1 MKNSFTVEAAE
12 KIGNM
17 NVEEAARLLEIEP
30 SRFIDEAIRF
40 DIWIYIEVPVGAP
53 LAATYVNSSRRAL
66 DALRHDDF
74 GVLKA
79 EEGHYSDYVLSNDG
93 AAFQLRVGSEV
104 LRVIRQSGVA
114 WQQRFWSFRRSAPLP
129 DFNSAVTGVRGEAD
143 FRDPAYEAT
152 ACFITPIVIL
162 DDRYLPDFYVI
173 KRSHLLV
180 SGHDLAKWMGYSGH
194 DTTGKYPIFPRDRHN
209 RSRIMRNLPPMYE
222 LKEEQIARDSF
233 DEEWAQKVV
242 RLVDEN
248 IDAFYTKQIAST
260 SHFTVDR
267 GAGLRDLVKVYCGF
281 RVHCSRGEESFPIF
295 DKYLERTR
303 YFSDIKLSDDYKRK
317 LFHSLFKPKNLP
329 SVPRQ
334 ALGAKISE
342 KKFLEEL
349 RALRVGD
356 GMLAIIAV
364 ATETICQESLARAP
378 VLDEK
383 FEKLGIRANN
393 RPVIRKILALH
404 DKTTGPKSNKVG
416 TRHWTP

>member
-1 MKNSFTVEAAE
+1 
-12 KIGNM
+12 M

-40 DIWIYIEVPVGAP
+40 DIWIYIGVPVGAP

-74 GVLKA
+74 GALKA
-79 EEGHYSDYVLSNDG
+79 EEGHYSYYVLSNDG

-104 LRVIRQSGVA
+104 LREIRQSGVS
-114 WQQRFWSFRRSAPLP
+114 WQQRFWNFRRSAPLP
-129 DFNSAVTGVRGEAD
+129 DFHSAVTGVKGEAD

-152 ACFITPIVIL
+152 ACFINPIVNL

-180 SGHDLAKWMGYSGH
+180 SGHDLAKWMGYSGY
-194 DTTGKYPIFPRDRHN
+194 DATGKYPAFPRDRHN
-209 RSRIMRNLPPMYE
+209 RSRIMIGLPQGYQK
-222 LKEEQIARDSF
+222 KEEQIAQNSF
-233 DEEWAQKVV
+233 NEEWAQKVV

-281 RVHCSRGEESFPIF
+281 RVHCSRGVESFANF
-295 DKYLERTR
+295 EKYLEQTR

-317 LFHSLFKPKNLP
+317 LFHSLFKPKNLA

-334 ALGAKISE
+334 ELAAKLSE
-342 KKFLEEL
+342 QVFLNNL
-349 RALRVGD
+349 RAERVGD

-364 ATETICQESLARAP
+364 ATETICQKSLARAP

-383 FEKLGIRANN
+383 FERLGITANN

-404 DKTTGPKSNKVG
+404 DNTTGPKPNKVG
-416 TRHWTP
+416 TRYWSP